1 MIINF
6 RNSETS
12 RIQKIN
18 LDAYKLTRTPMIKK
32 KKKKPA
38 SAYLII
44 LLTFAGKIL
53 FNCLKLLRNTY
64 CTNSFSPMIRTA
76 MLTLC

>member
-32 KKKKPA
+32 KKPA

-44 LLTFAGKIL
+44 RLASL
-53 FNCLKLLRNTY
+53 
-64 CTNSFSPMIRTA
+64 SPYI
-76 MLTLC
+76 CWKNPI

>member
-32 KKKKPA
+32 KKKKTSICLPNY
-38 SAYLII
+38 SSCVFISLHLLEKSYLTV
-44 LLTFAGKIL
+44 L
-53 FNCLKLLRNTY
+53 
-64 CTNSFSPMIRTA
+64 NSFEI
-76 MLTLC
+76 LIVQIHFHQ

>member
-32 KKKKPA
+32 KKKKNQHLP
-38 SAYLII
+38 
-44 LLTFAGKIL
+44 T
-53 FNCLKLLRNTY
+53 
-64 CTNSFSPMIRTA
+64 
-76 MLTLC
+76 

>member
-44 LLTFAGKIL
+44 RLASL
-53 FNCLKLLRNTY
+53 
-64 CTNSFSPMIRTA
+64 SPYI
-76 MLTLC
+76 CWKNPI